1 MRLDNGQA
9 VLEPMFGNDLYMY
22 LYEPMSEHVIFKMD
36 RTIRSMISQWEP
48 RIEITDIKIFANYD
62 EFTYYIK
69 LYYIIPRLNETDEFT
84 VGISR
89 AGVVI

>member
-1 MRLDNGQA
+1 
-9 VLEPMFGNDLYMY
+9 
-22 LYEPMSEHVIFKMD
+22 
-36 RTIRSMISQWEP
+36 MISQWEP

-62 EFTYYIK
+62 ESTYYIK
-69 LYYIIPRLNETDEFT
+69 LYYYIPRLNENDEFQ